1 MRSRKHPLGTQN
13 ICGARVTQARKN
25 LGMKQKELLARLQV
39 AGIDLNESN
48 LSKLE
53 GQTRAVSDRE
63 LLAIA
68 DILGMPIDRL
78 LGKED

>member
-1 MRSRKHPLGTQN
+1 MKLRKRVGTRN

-39 AGIDLNESN
+39 AGVDLSEST

-68 DILGMPIDRL
+68 DILGISVAHL
-78 LGKED
+78 LGRE